1 MLLKYKTYS
10 SYKNNKIDVLFK
22 KKKKKKQRQRERD
35 TKSQQSGVQ
44 LGVMTLCPRW

>member
-22 KKKKKKQRQRERD
+22 KKKKTATKRKRD

>member
-22 KKKKKKQRQRERD
+22 KKEKATKRKRD
-35 TKSQQSGVQ
+35 TKSQQFGVQ